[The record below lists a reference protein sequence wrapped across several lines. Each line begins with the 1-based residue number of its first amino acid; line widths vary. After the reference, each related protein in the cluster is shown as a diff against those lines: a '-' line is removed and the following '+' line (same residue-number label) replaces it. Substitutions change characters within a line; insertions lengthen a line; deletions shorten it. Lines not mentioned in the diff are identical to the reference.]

1 MSSFFVLVIADPNAA
16 HLKSL
21 PKLPEGVRL
30 LVTDNPEELRKNAP
44 DADSILYAHG
54 KSELLSSILPLAR
67 RARWI
72 HSLWTGVEGI
82 LSSEMLAHPAPLTN
96 GRGVFRWPLADW
108 VVGVM
113 LFFSFDLRRVLRQ
126 QDERLWKPFVS
137 STLEG
142 RTLGIVG
149 YGAIGSAAAERARP
163 FGMKIIAL
171 RRRPELFQG
180 DGLVDRSYGLG
191 ELKELMAESDYV
203 LVVTP
208 LTSETRGLIG
218 EAEIGAMKSGAVLIN
233 IGRGPVVDEGALV
246 RALQAGAIR
255 GAALDV
261 FETEPLPA
269 DHPFWGMGNLL
280 LSPHTADRVEGFLI
294 PAGECFLENLNRVL
308 KGDPLV
314 NRVDKR
320 AGY

>member
-1 MSSFFVLVIADPNAA
+1 MSLFVLVIADPAA

-21 PKLPEGVRL
+21 TNLPDGVRL
-30 LVTDNPEELRKNAP
+30 LVTDNAEELKARAP
-44 DADSILYAHG
+44 EADAIVYAHG
-54 KSELLSSILPLAR
+54 RSELLSGTLPLAT

-82 LSSEMLAHPAPLTN
+82 LSPEMLAHPGTLTN

-108 VVGVM
+108 AVGVM
-113 LFFSFDLRRVLRQ
+113 LFFSFELRRVLQ
-126 QDERLWKPFVS
+126 QQEQVIWKPFVS

-149 YGAIGSAAAERARP
+149 YGAIGSAVAERARP
-163 FGMKIIAL
+163 FGMKIAAL
-171 RRRPELFQG
+171 RRRPELFQS
-180 DGLVDRSYGLG
+180 DPLVDLSFGPAQ
-191 ELKELMAESDYV
+191 LKELIAASDYL

-208 LTSETRGLIG
+208 LTPETRGLIG
-218 EAEIGAMKSGAVLIN
+218 EAEIAAMKPGAVLMN
-233 IGRGPVVDEGALV
+233 IGRGPVVDEAALI
-246 RALQAGAIR
+246 RALETGSIR

-261 FETEPLPA
+261 FDTEPLPS
-269 DHPFWGMGNLL
+269 DHPFWRMRNVL

-294 PAGECFLENLNRVL
+294 PAYDCFLENLNRFM
-308 KGDPLV
+308 KDSPLL
-314 NRVDKR
+314 NIVDKR